1 MNASPFGEYVMD
13 ILWFDGP
20 LTVLYQKDVDLF
32 VIIDWEDDDENNNYW
47 REFFITKKGKTLFLY
62 NNITFRELLTKHSA
76 IPNFNKISIRHD
88 LKINSSVEV
97 NINEYLTEHP
107 EYGNFKYT
115 KDNGA
120 SSI

>member
-76 IPNFNKISIRHD
+76 IPNFNKISIGHD

-115 KDNGA
+115 KDSGA